1 MVITLTL
8 QGSKIAYM
16 ENQSDRI
23 KALRKEKGLTQQKLA
38 DLCGVKRPAVSQW
51 ESDPRVKITG
61 QNLAK
66 LCRALDVSASYI
78 LEGRESP
85 ERPAN
90 AGLGAAYAQGP
101 IVGMAVSATSSGISE
116 APPLYGMCPEISWV
130 QAGQWSE
137 VCEVNVD
144 PDNTNYYP
152 RPPGA
157 SENTFVLRVVGESMI
172 PEYPPGRLIF
182 VDPDQV
188 PMPNDDVIAVMT
200 DANEATFKRLI
211 EEPGSSRMLKALNP
225 AWNNPYL
232 EINGNCQVIGVV
244 IADMRI
250 RQR

>member
-1 MVITLTL
+1 M
-8 QGSKIAYM
+8 SKHIG
-16 ENQSDRI
+16 DRI
-23 KALRKEKGLTQQKLA
+23 RERRKELGLNQPQLAKLIGRSKG
-38 DLCGVKRPAVSQW
+38 AVSQW
-51 ESDPRVKITG
+51 ESGQVKPDRDSLI
-61 QNLAK
+61 
-66 LCRALDVSASYI
+66 S
-78 LEGRESP
+78 LEGALNCSRQWLMTGSDIGS
-85 ERPAN
+85 AFT
-90 AGLGAAYAQGP
+90 QGP
-101 IVGMAVSATSSGISE
+101 MIGIAVSAASGGVSE

-137 VCEVNVD
+137 ICEVNVD

-244 IADMRI
+244 IADMRM